1 MTDTTTEQLCYN
13 CEKPATHDFLD
24 DEGEVHHLCTTCHGA
39 FLLGQS
45 NYGYRTTVVD
55 GIELCAKCR
64 SPIFLEDSEFERDP
78 TTPSKIYCSACSSV
92 LNRPRR
98 TILNLGSINRH
109 RSHGYPAE
117 DAPGGISLEQMYEA
131 RTELGN

>member
-1 MTDTTTEQLCYN
+1 MVN
-13 CEKPATHDFLD
+13 
-24 DEGEVHHLCTTCHGA
+24 
-39 FLLGQS
+39 
-45 NYGYRTTVVD
+45 

-98 TILNLGSINRH
+98 TILDLGGINRH
-109 RSHGYPAE
+109 RSHGYPTE

-131 RTELGN
+131 RTDLGE

>member
-24 DEGEVHHLCTTCHGA
+24 DEGEVHHLCTTCHNA

-45 NYGYRTTVVD
+45 NYGYRTAVVN

-98 TILNLGSINRH
+98 TILDLGGINRH

-131 RTELGN
+131 RTELGD